1 MTLPTPTLRERQLS
15 LFEAIQVNA
24 PGWERAAY
32 DEYFPLVRGLIVNS
46 LGVYSDA
53 EDLISDVFVGF
64 FEIAKN
70 IRSADGVR
78 SYIVSIAMNVVR
90 RERRKQKRRRIV
102 SFWDDTGLSADRIPN
117 SDDPKAK
124 AALLQLT
131 GILETLGA
139 EEQMVFVLHCLE
151 GLPLVEVAEA
161 MDTSLSTVKRRMK
174 RANER
179 VLRRVQKHPL
189 LADYVMDKAEVLDKS
204 EVLSKSEALNKAE
217 ILDES
222 EVSDD

>member
-1 MTLPTPTLRERQLS
+1 
-15 LFEAIQVNA
+15 
-24 PGWERAAY
+24 
-32 DEYFPLVRGLIVNS
+32 
-46 LGVYSDA
+46 
-53 EDLISDVFVGF
+53 
-64 FEIAKN
+64 
-70 IRSADGVR
+70 
-78 SYIVSIAMNVVR
+78 
-90 RERRKQKRRRIV
+90 
-102 SFWDDTGLSADRIPN
+102 DRIPN